1 MNGGILLKKLLLF
14 LLLCTTVVG
23 CNSEGDKMIGEANFA
38 GTITDKRSGS
48 ILLEEKNSE
57 VVWIIV
63 PEGESINDYQLGQDV
78 SVWITGGLME
88 SDPPQ
93 AKALQI
99 EVVND

>member
-1 MNGGILLKKLLLF
+1 M
-14 LLLCTTVVG
+14 G
-23 CNSEGDKMIGEANFA
+23 CNSEENKMIGEANFS
-38 GTITDKRSGS
+38 GTITDMRSGS

-57 VVWIIV
+57 VIWIIV
-63 PEGESINDYQLGQDV
+63 PEEESINDYQIGQSV
-78 SVWITGGLME
+78 LVWITGHLME